1 MAKQR
6 VAAYA
11 VITRGEEILLCRL
24 APKVASR
31 ETWHLPGGGV
41 DFGEHPAD
49 AVVREVREET
59 GLEVTVGEIAHV
71 GSAITGQRRSPRHAI
86 RLYYDAVLLDPLN
99 AIPVVQEVNGSTV
112 DARWFPLDQVRA
124 GEIRLSGA
132 AQFALENLT
141 PAKVQRTSAYGV
153 AINEGRILLTRL
165 SARAHR
171 PGAWT
176 LPGGGVDHGEA
187 PADTVVREFAEETGL
202 VARVDHL
209 LDAHSVALTGTA
221 PSGRTED
228 FHGIQLLFR
237 VVILNHAEP
246 HVVETGGTTD
256 AARWVGIDEITAG
269 ALPVLDVVRAAL
281 DHLPG

>member
-1 MAKQR
+1 MARQR

-11 VITRGEEILLCRL
+11 VITRGDEILLCRL

-59 GLEVTVGEIAHV
+59 GLDVTVGEIAHV
-71 GSAITGQRRSPRHAI
+71 ASAITGEPRSPRHAI

-99 AIPVVQEVNGSTV
+99 ATPVVQEVDGSTV
-112 DARWFPLDQVRA
+112 DARWFPLEEVRA
-124 GEIRLSGA
+124 GAIRLSGA
-132 AQFALENLT
+132 AFFALEHLT
-141 PAKVQRTSAYGV
+141 AAKVQRTSAYGV
-153 AINEGRILLTRL
+153 AVREDRILLTRL

-187 PADTVVREFAEETGL
+187 PFDTVVREFAEETGL
-202 VARVDHL
+202 VAQVDRL

-228 FHGIQLLFR
+228 FHGIQLLFL
-237 VVILNHAEP
+237 VTVADHAEP

-256 AARWVGIDEITAG
+256 AARWVPIGDVRTG
-269 ALPVLDVVRAAL
+269 ALPALDIVRAAL
-281 DHLPG
+281 DHLQL